1 MQSAENGIPLKVL
14 DRSELGASLLED
26 DHLEALGPHEMG
38 YQSHRAQDEEALL
51 RPPSSHGR
59 STRKAAIV
67 LLHPL
72 IKWVEG
78 PRPPRRYTIRPA
90 FRNLQT
96 APMRLLHRYM
106 SKKTRFW
113 VLLSFYLA
121 WVLTFLIVLS
131 SSVFGCRLD
140 GYRSPV
146 RLSCI
151 SRFW

>member
-14 DRSELGASLLED
+14 DRSEPGASLLED
-26 DHLEALGPHEMG
+26 DHLEALGPHDRV
-38 YQSHRAQDEEALL
+38 YQSHTAQDEEALL
-51 RPPSSHGR
+51 RPPSSRGR
-59 STRKAAIV
+59 SFQEAAMV

-90 FRNLQT
+90 SRDLQS
-96 APMRLLHRYM
+96 APLRLLHRYT
-106 SKKTRFW
+106 SKQTRFW
-113 VLLSFYLA
+113 LLLDFYLA
-121 WVLTFLIVLS
+121 WALTFLIVLS
-131 SSVFGCRLD
+131 SSVSGCRLD
-140 GYRSPV
+140 GYGSPV